1 MGQDLELI
9 EETREVALE
18 DASMATQIAR
28 AELDTL
34 ITTARQYPRSISRAQ
49 QRMMELSTLDEE
61 SADDAI
67 YALPR
72 GTKTIE
78 GPSIRFAEMAA
89 QSWGNCRVAAR
100 TVHVDKAQGFVESE
114 GFFLDAETNVAT
126 LARIR
131 RRITD
136 SKGRVYN
143 DDMITMTSNAAQS
156 IARRN
161 AILAGIPKAVWR
173 KPYEAARKVLMGD
186 FKTLANRRAEALA
199 AFVRYGISDAQV
211 FALLGV
217 KGAEDIDQ
225 EKMVPLR
232 GMYASIKNGDV
243 TVDELLR
250 SIAPVQSAR
259 VTASQATMTAPSVLN
274 GAGVPSVDAAP
285 PAAALEPAPAA
296 PAATVAAPAET
307 EQPSP
312 APVAALKPDA
322 VQSTPEA
329 AQSTLAASDAMA
341 KDTIR
346 QANLLAGLQAKLD
359 GAKTAKAIAA
369 AWRAFGEDYETL
381 DEANMAAA
389 IAKRKAAE
397 ERVSGGPKLEV

>member
-34 ITTARQYPRSISRAQ
+34 IATARTYPRSIKQAMN
-49 QRMMELSTLDEE
+49 RMLDLVTLDEE
-61 SADDAI
+61 AADDAI

-72 GTKTIE
+72 GGKTLE
-78 GPSIRFAEMAA
+78 GPSIRFAEAAA
-89 QSWGNCRVAAR
+89 QSWSNCRVAAR
-100 TVHVDKAQGFVESE
+100 TVHVDKVQGFVEAE

-126 LARIR
+126 LARVR

-136 SKGRVYN
+136 SKGRTYN
-143 DDMITMTSNAAQS
+143 EDMIVVTSNAAQS

-173 KPYEAARKVLMGD
+173 RPYEAARQVLMGD

-199 AFVRYGISDAQV
+199 AFTRYGISDAQV

-250 SIAPVQSAR
+250 SIAPVQPAR
-259 VTASQATMTAPSVLN
+259 VTASQANMAAPSVLN

-285 PAAALEPAPAA
+285 ATVAQPSGTGKPDKEPDKEPTPTSTASAPAAAVAADKQADTVAVTPAPA
-296 PAATVAAPAET
+296 
-307 EQPSP
+307 
-312 APVAALKPDA
+312 
-322 VQSTPEA
+322 
-329 AQSTLAASDAMA
+329 DAMA

-369 AWRAFGEDYETL
+369 AWRAFGEDYESL

-389 IAKRKAAE
+389 IGKRKAAE
-397 ERVSGGPKLEV
+397 ERVSGGPKLEM

>member
-34 ITTARQYPRSISRAQ
+34 IATARTYPRSIKQAMN
-49 QRMMELSTLDEE
+49 RMLDLVTLDEE
-61 SADDAI
+61 AADDAI

-72 GTKTIE
+72 GGKTLE
-78 GPSIRFAEMAA
+78 GPSIRFAEAAA
-89 QSWGNCRVAAR
+89 QSWSNCRVAAR
-100 TVHVDKAQGFVESE
+100 TVHVDKVQGFVEAE

-126 LARIR
+126 LARVR

-136 SKGRVYN
+136 SKGRTYN
-143 DDMITMTSNAAQS
+143 EDMIVVTSNAAQS

-173 KPYEAARKVLMGD
+173 RPYEAARQVLMGD

-199 AFVRYGISDAQV
+199 AFVRYGITDAQV

-232 GMYASIKNGDV
+232 GMYASLKNGDV
-243 TVDELLR
+243 SVEELLR
-250 SIAPVQSAR
+250 SITPEKPAR
-259 VTASQATMTAPSVLN
+259 VTASQAVMAAPAVLN
-274 GAGVPSVDAAP
+274 GAGVPAVDAAP
-285 PAAALEPAPAA
+285 APTAAPAPAA
-296 PAATVAAPAET
+296 PAATVAQPAET
-307 EQPSP
+307 VKPEAP
-312 APVAALKPDA
+312 AAAP
-322 VQSTPEA
+322 PPNA
-329 AQSTLAASDAMA
+329 AQSTPADASRVLPTPADAMA

-346 QANLLAGLQAKLD
+346 QANLLAGLQGKLD
-359 GAKTAKAIAA
+359 GAKTAKAVATV
-369 AWRAFGEDYETL
+369 WRSFGDDYETL

>member
-34 ITTARQYPRSISRAQ
+34 IATARTYPRSIKQAMN
-49 QRMMELSTLDEE
+49 RMLDLVTLDEE
-61 SADDAI
+61 AADDAI

-72 GTKTIE
+72 GGKTLE
-78 GPSIRFAEMAA
+78 GPSIRFAEAAA
-89 QSWGNCRVAAR
+89 QSWSNCRVAAR
-100 TVHVDKAQGFVESE
+100 TVHVDKMQGFVEAE

-126 LARIR
+126 LARVR

-136 SKGRVYN
+136 SKGRTYN
-143 DDMITMTSNAAQS
+143 EDMIVVTSNAAQS

-173 KPYEAARKVLMGD
+173 RPYEAARQVLMGD

-199 AFVRYGISDAQV
+199 AFVRYGITDAQV

-232 GMYASIKNGDV
+232 GMYASLKNGDV
-243 TVDELLR
+243 SVEELLR
-250 SIAPVQSAR
+250 SITPDKPAR
-259 VTASQATMTAPSVLN
+259 VTASQASMAAPAVLN
-274 GAGVPSVDAAP
+274 GAGVPSVDATP
-285 PAAALEPAPAA
+285 PTAAPAPAA
-296 PAATVAAPAET
+296 PAAAVAQPAET
-307 EQPSP
+307 GKPEP
-312 APVAALKPDA
+312 AAAAP
-322 VQSTPEA
+322 TPNA
-329 AQSTLAASDAMA
+329 AQSTPTDASRVLPTPADAMA

-346 QANLLAGLQAKLD
+346 QANLLASLQGKLD
-359 GAKTAKAIAA
+359 GAKTAKAVATT
-369 AWRAFGEDYETL
+369 WRAFGDDYETL